1 MTNEKM
7 KEGRFLRLQNA
18 KRKVSYIRHHLLA
31 GHTVYIRTALKS
43 TKYSKKHAD
52 MFKAAKSG
60 AYVQRGKG
68 WDCID
73 WCGITVTA

>member
-1 MTNEKM
+1 LAAGGRVVVGTMTK
-7 KEGRFLRLQNA
+7 A
-18 KRKVSYIRHHLLA
+18 
-31 GHTVYIRTALKS
+31 TVFN
-43 TKYSKKHAD
+43 TKHVE

-73 WCGITVTA
+73 FCAVKFVD